1 MEGREEWAET
11 TEGAGEGEPGVE
23 TETSELAVLFEPDA
37 IGVLI
42 AATGEGGDECNK
54 ARERIGRRLIGEVE
68 MDEGRGC
75 LSASAAT
82 DEATE
87 NLGFDIPRKSR
98 SGGGGKDGVYI
109 SGQE

>member
-1 MEGREEWAET
+1 MEVREECAET

-23 TETSELAVLFEPDA
+23 TEMSELAVLFEPDA
-37 IGVLI
+37 IGVII

-54 ARERIGRRLIGEVE
+54 ARERIGRRLEVE

-98 SGGGGKDGVYI
+98 SGGGGEDGVYI
-109 SGQE
+109 SGRD